1 MLVKQKLYCVKL
13 CLVSKIPMTCSALG
27 VDLTEVTVDKE
38 KTYRNAG
45 VKRYMCFDGAA
56 LEAVQKLS
64 KFPI

>member
-1 MLVKQKLYCVKL
+1 
-13 CLVSKIPMTCSALG
+13 MTCSALG
-27 VDLTEVTVDKE
+27 VDLTEVTMDKE

-45 VKRYMCFDGAA
+45 VKRFMCFDGAA